1 MKFSVVIPLYNKG
14 RYVEAAVRSA
24 LAQTRPVHEVIV
36 VDDGSSDGGVDA
48 VRRIDDPRL
57 ILVRQANAG
66 VSAARNR
73 GIAMATGDWV
83 AFLDADDWFHPQL
96 MDALSQAHVACPQAD
111 MLATGFREVGPQW
124 NGDADGWSVPEA
136 PYQFENIEC
145 LRSRWMQSTPFF
157 TSSVAI
163 RASRL
168 REMQPCFAQ
177 GESYGEDLDL
187 WFRVSDTSPVGL
199 VKAPLAAYRQL
210 QSGLSATHEVRTL
223 PPFLVRMQK
232 RAMNG
237 ELPERHRKAAVWFV
251 GQQAVT
257 QARTALSAGNRR
269 AALYSLWQGRR
280 VYYTRRWQLTVLMA
294 ILLPAR
300 VTERF
305 QRWRVQRNMA

>member
-36 VDDGSSDGGVDA
+36 VDDGSSDGGVEA
-48 VRRIDDPRL
+48 VRRIADSRV

-96 MDALSQAHVACPQAD
+96 MDALAKAHVACPQAD

-124 NGDADGWSVPEA
+124 NGEEGGWAVPEA
-136 PYQFENIEC
+136 PLEFEHIEC
-145 LRSRWMQSTPFF
+145 LRTRWMQSTPFF

-168 REMQPCFAQ
+168 REMQPCFAE
-177 GESYGEDLDL
+177 GESFGEDLDL
-187 WFRVSDTSPVGL
+187 WFRVSDTSPVAL
-199 VKAPLAAYRQL
+199 VKTPLAAYRQL
-210 QSGLSATHEVRTL
+210 QSGLSVTHEVRTL

-257 QARTALSAGNRR
+257 QARTALSAGHRR
-269 AALYSLWQGRR
+269 AALFSLWQGRR
-280 VYYTRRWQLTVLMA
+280 VFYTRRWQLTVLMA
-294 ILLPAR
+294 IFLPAR

>member
-14 RYVEAAVRSA
+14 RYVEAAVHSA

-36 VDDGSSDGGVDA
+36 VDDGSSDGGPDA
-48 VRRIDDPRL
+48 LQAISDPRL
-57 ILVRQANAG
+57 IVVRQPNAG

-96 MDALSQAHVACPQAD
+96 LESLEQAHVACPQAD

-124 NGDADGWSVPEA
+124 NGNDDGWAIPQA
-136 PYQFENIEC
+136 PLQFELIEC
-145 LRSRWMQSTPFF
+145 LRTRWMQSTPFF

-168 REMQPCFAQ
+168 REMQPCFAV
-177 GESYGEDLDL
+177 GESFGEDLDL
-187 WFRVSDTSPVGL
+187 WFRVTDTSPVAL

-210 QSGLSATHEVRTL
+210 PGGLSVTHEVRTL
-223 PPFLVRMQK
+223 PPFLLRMQK
-232 RAMNG
+232 RAING
-237 ELPERHRKAAVWFV
+237 ELPARHRKAALWFV

-257 QARTALSAGNRR
+257 QARTSLSAGHRR

-280 VYYTRRWQLTVLMA
+280 VFYTRRWQLTVLMA
-294 ILLPAR
+294 ILLPAH